1 MNPND
6 ADDATAVD
14 DGQRRRSADAEST
27 RRVDDAEPNR
37 RPDDG
42 PTTLTASDIEY
53 PIDVERPHDPS
64 EDYSLTELLA
74 VTAAHE
80 IENGELAFI
89 GVGMSLISGVLAKHT
104 RSPDCQLVT
113 ESGYVGSCPPGVV
126 QSISDTVLGV
136 DALVAG
142 NQLQIFTDNQRG
154 LFDVGIIGAGQID
167 RYGNTNSTVV
177 TGENGTYDR
186 PKVRLPGS
194 GGSNDIMTSCGRSVV
209 MMRQDERAF
218 REELDYRTAPGH
230 LDGGD
235 ARDRT
240 GFGGDGPC
248 AVITDMAVFR
258 FDEDGEMVLTSTHP
272 GVGVDEVRDEVQW
285 DLQVAD
291 DASTTREPTRGEIA
305 VLRAIDPTDTVL
317 RGSDYIYEVEF
328 EEWSERVMEH
338 WKKLQD
344 VQ

>member
-1 MNPND
+1 MTSRQTPPAEGTD
-6 ADDATAVD
+6 AKDQPPDTLS
-14 DGQRRRSADAEST
+14 GSAID
-27 RRVDDAEPNR
+27 
-37 RPDDG
+37 
-42 PTTLTASDIEY
+42 Y
-53 PIDVERPHDPS
+53 PVDVERPHEAA

-74 VTAAHE
+74 VSAAHE

-113 ESGYVGSCPPGVV
+113 ESGYVGSRPPGVV

-136 DALVAG
+136 DALFAS
-142 NQLQIFTDNQRG
+142 NQFQIFTDNQRG

-177 TGENGTYDR
+177 TGKDGTYAQ

-218 REELDYRTAPGH
+218 TTELDYRTAPGH

-235 ARDRT
+235 SRDRA
-240 GFGGDGPC
+240 GFRGNGPS
-248 AVITDMAVFR
+248 AVLTDMAVFR
-258 FDEDGEMVLTSTHP
+258 FDDDGEMVLTATHP
-272 GVGVDEVRDEVQW
+272 NVSVADVREEVQW
-285 DLQVAD
+285 DLQITDDVA
-291 DASTTREPTRGEIA
+291 TTPEPTRGEIA

-317 RGSDYIYEVEF
+317 RGSDYIYEVGF
-328 EEWSERVMEH
+328 EEWSERVMEQ
-338 WKKLQD
+338 WKTFQNS
-344 VQ
+344 Q

>member
-1 MNPND
+1 MSL
-6 ADDATAVD
+6 DD
-14 DGQRRRSADAEST
+14 
-27 RRVDDAEPNR
+27 
-37 RPDDG
+37 
-42 PTTLTASDIEY
+42 PTHTLTGDDVAY
-53 PIDVERPHDPS
+53 PVDVERPHETS

-104 RSPDCQLVT
+104 RAPDCQLVT
-113 ESGYVGSCPPGVV
+113 ESGYVGSRPPGVV

-136 DALVAG
+136 DALVAT

-177 TGENGTYDR
+177 TGDEATYER

-194 GGSNDIMTSCGRSVV
+194 GGSNDIMTSCGRSIV
-209 MMRQDERAF
+209 MMRQQRRAF
-218 REELDYRTAPGH
+218 TTELDYTTAPGH

-235 ARDRT
+235 DREEA
-240 GFGGDGPC
+240 GFRGDGPS

-258 FDEDGEMVLTSTHP
+258 FDDDGEMVLASTHP
-272 GVGVDEVRDEVQW
+272 GVAVADVRDAVQW
-285 DLQVAD
+285 DLRVAD
-291 DASTTREPTRGEIA
+291 DVVTTPEPTRGEIA
-305 VLRAIDPTDTVL
+305 VLRTIDPTDTVL
-317 RGSDYIYEVEF
+317 RGSDYVYEVEF

-338 WKKLQD
+338 WKTLQD
-344 VQ
+344 E